1 MTSALGTSWL
11 DASQLIETFGLL
23 GIMVI
28 VFAECGL
35 LVGFFLPGDTL
46 LFSAGVLVQRGHVP
60 PAAVAGHRCSSA
72 WPRSSAT
79 RSATRSA
86 GAVAPRCSSGPTH
99 GSSGPSTSSARAT
112 FFEKYG
118 PPAIVLGRFVPVVR
132 TVITVMAGAGRMD
145 YRTYTL
151 YTVLGGVLWAT
162 SVTLLGYFLGN
173 IDFIANNIELLLLA
187 GVAVSVVPIAL
198 RHRGELTTFGTGM
211 ASAAKRLSR
220 RCTALAGDLGDR
232 QVRARR
238 AGRAGPG
245 RSRRS
250 GPTGSRRPRPRSTP
264 PA

>member
-11 DASQLIETFGLL
+11 DAGHLIETFGLI

-46 LFSAGVLVQRGHVP
+46 LFSAGVLVQRDTFHQPLWLIILLICVSAIVGNQVGYEIGRRGG
-60 PAAVAGHRCSSA
+60 PAVFKRPDSRFFRPEYVERTGQ
-72 WPRSSAT
+72 
-79 RSATRSA
+79 
-86 GAVAPRCSSGPTH
+86 
-99 GSSGPSTSSARAT
+99 

-145 YRTYTL
+145 YRTYTI

-173 IDFIANNIELLLLA
+173 VDFIAHNIELLLLA
-187 GVAVSVVPIAL
+187 GVAISVVPIAAQLL
-198 RHRGELTTFGTGM
+198 RRQ
-211 ASAAKRLSR
+211 KRR
-220 RCTALAGDLGDR
+220 
-232 QVRARR
+232 
-238 AGRAGPG
+238 
-245 RSRRS
+245 
-250 GPTGSRRPRPRSTP
+250 
-264 PA
+264 